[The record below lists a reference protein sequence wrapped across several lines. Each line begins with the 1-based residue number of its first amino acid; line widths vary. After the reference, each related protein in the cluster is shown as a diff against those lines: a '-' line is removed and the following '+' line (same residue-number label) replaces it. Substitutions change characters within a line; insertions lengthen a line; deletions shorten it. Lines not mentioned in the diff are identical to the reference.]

1 MIVLQSLIKEW
12 KKENI
17 RVNYDEKWNIK
28 NKEKME
34 KYQKKWYQKNKEKV
48 LKQCYIYKKNNK
60 EKIYEVF
67 DKVEADAYVRKKT
80 IYAIKKELKDE
91 Q

>member
-1 MIVLQSLIKEW
+1 MEY
-12 KKENI
+12 KKQ
-17 RVNYDEKWNIK
+17 RK
-28 NKEKME
+28 NGKIS
-34 KYQKKWYQKNKEKV
+34 KKWYQKNKEKV

-91 Q
+91 